1 VEEEVFATPQIQ
13 DTMLDLAGWP
23 VLEEV
28 WDLAGV
34 SGVDSAEEWVEGFA
48 GGSGISQH
56 IIQLMHRP
64 LKRN

>member
-1 VEEEVFATPQIQ
+1 VDEEVFATPQVH
-13 DTMLDLAGWP
+13 DMMLDLAGWP

-28 WDLAGV
+28 WDLAV
-34 SGVDSAEEWVEGFA
+34 VPGVDSAGEWVEGFA
-48 GGSGISQH
+48 GGSGISLH